1 MNNKNFIE
9 MAKKTVF
16 TGVINGEMFDN
27 VQAYNA
33 RMNELVAAGIE
44 DICASSS
51 TEIKFEEDP
60 TNEYTTTTTQ
70 DVAAPVDEDLTIYP
84 YMCEDDP
91 FYLDLLVT
99 NDPVKNQEA
108 YNEAQKV
115 LEKCYRYT
123 GEVMGECCN
132 CERKEYL
139 EDVTEIIE
147 NIDADIADTI
157 RAMDSVNAKKK
168 RAEEEYHDEINKLN
182 KELDLLAAADKVA
195 GMFKAYYE
203 DVQNEMLTMINA
215 DKNKNCNCKSY
226 HCCNTNTPEVT
237 TSVAEK
243 EPQTEWDFN
252 RLLDVIFGDGVIRTR
267 LK

>member
-1 MNNKNFIE
+1 

-16 TGVINGEMFDN
+16 TGVINGEMFNN

-44 DICASSS
+44 DICAASS
-51 TEIKFEEDP
+51 TEIKFEEDT
-60 TNEYTTTTTQ
+60 TNEYTATTTQ
-70 DVAAPVDEDLTIYP
+70 DVATPVDEDLTIYP

-99 NDPVKNQEA
+99 NDPVTNQEA

-123 GEVMGECCN
+123 GEVMGACCN

-139 EDVTEIIE
+139 ADVKEIIG
-147 NIDADIADTI
+147 NINADIEDTI
-157 RAMDSVNAKKK
+157 RAIDRIDAKKK
-168 RAEEEYHDEINKLN
+168 KTEESYHSEMNKLA
-182 KELDLLAAADKVA
+182 KERELLVAADKVA

-203 DVQNEMLTMINA
+203 DVENEMLTMIKE
-215 DKNKNCNCKSY
+215 DQNKGCDCK
-226 HCCNTNTPEVT
+226 CPCDCTVDEPEVT
-237 TSVAEK
+237 TSVSETA
-243 EPQTEWDFN
+243 PQTVWDFN
-252 RLLDVIFGDGVIRTR
+252 KLLDSIFGEGLIRTR

>member
-16 TGVINGEMFDN
+16 TGVINGEKFDN

-33 RMNELVAAGIE
+33 RMNELIAAGIE

-51 TEIKFEEDP
+51 TEIKFEED
-60 TNEYTTTTTQ
+60 TTDKYTTTTTQ
-70 DVAAPVDEDLTIYP
+70 DVVDEDLTVYP

-99 NDPVKNQEA
+99 NDPVTNQEA

-115 LEKCYRYT
+115 LEKCYKYT
-123 GEVMGECCN
+123 HDVMEDCCN

-139 EDVTEIIE
+139 DDITDIIS
-147 NIDADIADTI
+147 NIKADIADNA
-157 RAMDSVNAKKK
+157 RAHDVILAKRVKLT
-168 RAEEEYHDEINKLN
+168 DEFDAAI
-182 KELDLLAAADKVA
+182 KELDNELTLLAAADKVT

-203 DVQNEMLTMINA
+203 DVQNEMLTMI
-215 DKNKNCNCKSY
+215 KENKCDCQCNCDDA
-226 HCCNTNTPEVT
+226 EVET
-237 TSVAEK
+237 TVTEK
-243 EPQTEWDFN
+243 IPQTVADLSS
-252 RLLDVIFGDGVIRTR
+252 LLKKIFGDNGIYQ
-267 LK
+267 L

>member
-1 MNNKNFIE
+1 
-9 MAKKTVF
+9 MAKRTVF

-51 TEIKFEEDP
+51 TEIKFEED
-60 TNEYTTTTTQ
+60 TTDKYTTTTTN
-70 DVAAPVDEDLTIYP
+70 DVVAPVDEDLTIYP

-99 NDPVKNQEA
+99 DDPVTNQEA

-123 GEVMGECCN
+123 NDVMSECCN

-139 EDVTEIIE
+139 EDVNEIID
-147 NIDADIADTI
+147 NINADIADTI
-157 RAMDSVNAKKK
+157 RAIDRVNAKKK
-168 RAEEEYHDEINKLN
+168 KAEEAYHEEINKLN
-182 KELDLLAAADKVA
+182 KELDVLAAADKVA

-203 DVQNEMLTMINA
+203 DVQNEMITMINA
-215 DKNKNCNCKSY
+215 DRDINCKCKSHY
-226 HCCNTNTPEVT
+226 VCNSNTPEVIT
-237 TSVAEK
+237 NVEEK
-243 EPQTEWDFN
+243 TPQTELDFN
-252 RLLDVIFGDGVIRTR
+252 KLLDVIFGPGLVRTR

>member
-51 TEIKFEEDP
+51 TEIKFEEDT

-70 DVAAPVDEDLTIYP
+70 DVATPVDEDLTIYP

-99 NDPVKNQEA
+99 DDPVTNQEA
-108 YNEAQKV
+108 YAEAQKKV
-115 LEKCYRYT
+115 EKAYKAKDSWARSAMLNVAKVGKFT
-123 GEVMGECCN
+123 SD
-132 CERKEYL
+132 RTIQEYVDDIWHL
-139 EDVTEIIE
+139 DKVE
-147 NIDADIADTI
+147 IDA
-157 RAMDSVNAKKK
+157 
-168 RAEEEYHDEINKLN
+168 
-182 KELDLLAAADKVA
+182 
-195 GMFKAYYE
+195 
-203 DVQNEMLTMINA
+203 
-215 DKNKNCNCKSY
+215 
-226 HCCNTNTPEVT
+226 
-237 TSVAEK
+237 
-243 EPQTEWDFN
+243 
-252 RLLDVIFGDGVIRTR
+252 
-267 LK
+267 